1 MKPALH
7 TRHSSMVGRSALRVK
22 DMTSI
27 KLPPETREIMEAI
40 SLSIFADMCNA
51 GHSLQAALLS
61 VYLSGINHG
70 SSLVIGEKP

>member
-7 TRHSSMVGRSALRVK
+7 TRHSSMVGRSALRIK

-27 KLPPETREIMEAI
+27 KLPPETRESMEAI
-40 SLSIFADMCNA
+40 SLSIFTDMCNA
-51 GHSLQAALLS
+51 GHSLQGSLLA

-70 SSLVIGEKP
+70 AEIGRMK